1 MPRFS
6 SRVTAWALAAT
17 VAALVLSGIVTVL
30 LSPARAAGRAR
41 PGHLHAV
48 AAAVTR
54 ISARST
60 SKGKILVAPNG
71 HTLYAYSRDRRNRD
85 RCVAV
90 SGCRQIWPL
99 MTAHGR
105 VVAGRGVRRSLL
117 GTIRVRGVRQVT
129 YAGHP
134 LYLYVSDESAADTD
148 YIGVFEAGGR
158 WPAVSP
164 SGRLVR

>member
-6 SRVTAWALAAT
+6 SRVTAAWALAAA
-17 VAALVLSGIVTVL
+17 AALVLSGIATVF
-30 LSPARAAGRAR
+30 LSPARAAGRDH
-41 PGHLHAV
+41 PVHLRAV
-48 AAAVTR
+48 TAASTR

-60 SKGKILVAPNG
+60 SKGKILVAPNA

-99 MTAHGR
+99 MIAHGR
-105 VVAGRGVRRSLL
+105 VVAGRGVKRSLL
-117 GTIRVRGVRQVT
+117 RTIRVRGKRQVT

-134 LYLYVSDESAADTD
+134 LYTYVSDDSPASTD
-148 YIGVFEAGGR
+148 YIGVFEAGGT

-164 SGRLVR
+164 TGRLVR